1 MKLTPW
7 FPKTVKPVRPGAYQV
22 DYAGNY
28 SYWTG
33 DSWCLPVCDRHLALR
48 IRQLSSIQARTW
60 RGLAEEP
67 K

>member
-7 FPKTVKPVRPGAYQV
+7 FPKTVKPIRPGVYQV

-33 DSWCLPVCDRHLALR
+33 DSWCLSICDRHSAFR
-48 IRQLSSIQARTW
+48 IRQPSRIQDRTW